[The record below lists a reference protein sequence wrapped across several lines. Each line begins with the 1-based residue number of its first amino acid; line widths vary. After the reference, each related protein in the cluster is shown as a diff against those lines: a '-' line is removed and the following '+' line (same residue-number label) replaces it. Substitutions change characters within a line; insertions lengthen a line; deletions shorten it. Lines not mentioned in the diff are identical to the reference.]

1 MHWTLDQLTLFVA
14 CADHGSFSAAARH
27 AGRAQSVV
35 STAIANLELDLDC
48 ELFDRSTR
56 SPTLTNAG
64 QALLPEARA
73 VIAQC
78 QRLTARAEM
87 LERGEEA
94 QLVVAIDEALVEMPP
109 VDATLEALAERY
121 PSLALTL
128 LYGGEGDVANWVE
141 ERTANL
147 GVLLSQE
154 RSPGDLDATRIALL
168 RQHWVVGSRHLLAQH
183 RNIGP
188 QQLMRH
194 RQLMIASRRTSG
206 RSAEAAP
213 MSTQCWRLN
222 SFYSMAELATRGLGW
237 AILPEHIAH
246 YPPFRDRL
254 VRLTSSALGQ
264 APSIEVET
272 VIRRDAGQGPIA
284 RWLTAQ
290 LGERFRAVSEEEK
303 EERRGK

>member
-1 MHWTLDQLTLFVA
+1 MHWTLDQLTLFIA
-14 CADHGSFSAAARH
+14 CAERGSFSAAARH

-56 SPTLTNAG
+56 SPTLTAAG

-78 QRLTARAEM
+78 QRLTARAET
-87 LERGEEA
+87 LARGEEA
-94 QLVVAIDEALVEMPP
+94 QLVIAIDEALVEMPP

-121 PSLALTL
+121 PALSLTL

-147 GVLLSQE
+147 GIMLSQDH
-154 RSPGDLDATRIALL
+154 SPGELDATRIALL
-168 RQHWVVGSRHLLAQH
+168 RQHWVVGSRHALAQQS
-183 RNIGP
+183 NIGP
-188 QQLMRH
+188 QHLMQH
-194 RQLMIASRRTSG
+194 RQLMIASRRRPGQTPE
-206 RSAEAAP
+206 SAP
-213 MSTQCWRLN
+213 QSTHCWRLN

-246 YPPFRDRL
+246 YPPFRQRL
-254 VRLTSSALGQ
+254 VRLTSDALGQ

-272 VIRRDAGQGPIA
+272 VIRRDTGQGPIA

-290 LGERFRAVSEEEK
+290 LGERFREMGAQPSGE
-303 EERRGK
+303 